1 MYQTSQDGVLGG
13 RQMALQPS
21 RASACAH
28 TEPGLLTGW
37 IFSDSA
43 IELDSFVPHAT
54 SSASHLATGKAVVP
68 FFRPFR
74 SFSPLFVRFRGG
86 DGDQRVLGARP
97 GGGG

>member
-1 MYQTSQDGVLGG
+1 
-13 RQMALQPS
+13 MALQPS

-54 SSASHLATGKAVVP
+54 SSASHLATGKAVVIL

-86 DGDQRVLGARP
+86 GGDGDQRVLGARP
-97 GGGG
+97 GGG